1 MKLLR
6 VLSIE
11 NIAVAKEVELELE
24 KGFSVLT
31 GETGAGKSILLD
43 GLSLVLGERIT
54 KDMIRPGE
62 DRACVRAIF
71 TVEDGDINYLSE
83 QGLEPDAEGEIEIVR
98 TFTADGKST
107 SKINSRN
114 VSVTTLKKLS
124 EKLISIN
131 SQSESHAADDTAVH
145 RELLDAYSGT
155 EELLAGYGR
164 QYGEYQDAERELDEL
179 KESLR
184 DKAMMIDILSYQ
196 LKEID
201 SAKLSDPD
209 EEEKLE
215 KLRVKLKD
223 IEKVSKY
230 AGIVSRAL
238 SENEKGAT
246 ASYLLERAQS
256 ALEQLSGV
264 MDNADALAA
273 RLESIRY
280 EIIDIAEQAE
290 ELVGEDMENP
300 DKKLDQVEHRLSVIS
315 KLKKKYGADI
325 ADILKFR
332 EDAAAKLDALESGD
346 LAVKEAE
353 AKAEKARLAA
363 EKTASLISDLRKK
376 NAVLLSKTVSETLKY
391 LDMPKALFDIKV
403 VPKENGNKKVLT
415 PYGYDDISFMFTA
428 NPGYPMKE
436 LSKIA
441 SGGELSRTMLA
452 LKCALSDKSGVKTV
466 VFDEIDTGVS
476 GATSEKI
483 GLKLKELSES
493 VQVICVT
500 HSPQVAS
507 VADHHFLIRKTEID
521 GKAQSSVSLL
531 GEDERVSEIARIIG
545 GVKITDKQ
553 LQAAREMI
561 QKNK

>member
-71 TVEDGDINYLSE
+71 TVEAGDINYLSE
-83 QGLEPDAEGEIEIVR
+83 LGLEPDAEGEIEIVR
-98 TFTADGKST
+98 TFMADGKST

-155 EELLAGYGR
+155 EELLAEYIR
-164 QYGEYQDAERELDEL
+164 QYGEFQDAERELDEL
-179 KESLR
+179 NESLR

-223 IEKVSKY
+223 IEKVAKY

-246 ASYLLERAQS
+246 ASYLIERAQS

-264 MDNADALAA
+264 LDNADSLAA

-325 ADILKFR
+325 AEILKFR

>member
-223 IEKVSKY
+223 IEKIAKY

-325 ADILKFR
+325 AEILNFR
-332 EDAAAKLDALESGD
+332 KDAAAKLDALESGD

>member
-1 MKLLR
+1 MNR
-6 VLSIE
+6 
-11 NIAVAKEVELELE
+11 
-24 KGFSVLT
+24 
-31 GETGAGKSILLD
+31 
-43 GLSLVLGERIT
+43 
-54 KDMIRPGE
+54 
-62 DRACVRAIF
+62 
-71 TVEDGDINYLSE
+71 
-83 QGLEPDAEGEIEIVR
+83 DAEGEIEIVR

-223 IEKVSKY
+223 IEKVAKY

-264 MDNADALAA
+264 MDNADSLAA

-280 EIIDIAEQAE
+280 EVIDIAEQAE

-325 ADILKFR
+325 EDILKFR
-332 EDAAAKLDALESGD
+332 EDAAVKLDALESGD

-363 EKTASLISDLRKK
+363 EKIASLISDLRKK

-428 NPGYPMKE
+428 NPGYPMKDAFE
-436 LSKIA
+436 NCL
-441 SGGELSRTMLA
+441 R
-452 LKCALSDKSGVKTV
+452 
-466 VFDEIDTGVS
+466 
-476 GATSEKI
+476 
-483 GLKLKELSES
+483 
-493 VQVICVT
+493 
-500 HSPQVAS
+500 
-507 VADHHFLIRKTEID
+507 R
-521 GKAQSSVSLL
+521 
-531 GEDERVSEIARIIG
+531 
-545 GVKITDKQ
+545 
-553 LQAAREMI
+553 
-561 QKNK
+561 

>member
-223 IEKVSKY
+223 IEKVAKY

-290 ELVGEDMENP
+290 ELIGEDMENP

-363 EKTASLISDLRKK
+363 EKIASLISDLRKK

>member
-223 IEKVSKY
+223 IEKVAKY

-238 SENEKGAT
+238 FENEKGAT

>member
-83 QGLEPDAEGEIEIVR
+83 QGIEPDAEGEIEIVR

-223 IEKVSKY
+223 IEKVAKY

-264 MDNADALAA
+264 MDNADSLAA

-332 EDAAAKLDALESGD
+332 EDAAVKLDALESGD

>member
-1 MKLLR
+1 MLR

-71 TVEDGDINYLSE
+71 TVEAGDINYLSE
-83 QGLEPDAEGEIEIVR
+83 LGLEPDAEGEIEIVR

-107 SKINSRN
+107 SKINSKN

-155 EELLAGYGR
+155 EELLAEYER

-223 IEKVSKY
+223 IEKVAKY

-264 MDNADALAA
+264 MDNADSLAA
-273 RLESIRY
+273 RLESMRY

-290 ELVGEDMENP
+290 DLVGEDMENP

-325 ADILKFR
+325 AEILKFR

-346 LAVKEAE
+346 LAVREAE

-436 LSKIA
+436 LSRIA

>member
-83 QGLEPDAEGEIEIVR
+83 QGIEPDAEGEIEIVR

-223 IEKVSKY
+223 IEKVAKY

-325 ADILKFR
+325 AEILNFR
-332 EDAAAKLDALESGD
+332 KDAAAKLDALESGD

-507 VADHHFLIRKTEID
+507 VADHHFLTRKTEID

>member
-83 QGLEPDAEGEIEIVR
+83 QGIEPDAEGEIEIVR

-201 SAKLSDPD
+201 SAKFSDPD

-223 IEKVSKY
+223 IEKVAKY

-238 SENEKGAT
+238 FENEKGAT

-264 MDNADALAA
+264 MVNADALAA

-325 ADILKFR
+325 TDILKFR

>member
-223 IEKVSKY
+223 IEKVAKY

-332 EDAAAKLDALESGD
+332 KDAAAKLDALESGD

-376 NAVLLSKTVSETLKY
+376 NAVLLSKTVSETLK
-391 LDMPKALFDIKV
+391 
-403 VPKENGNKKVLT
+403 
-415 PYGYDDISFMFTA
+415 
-428 NPGYPMKE
+428 
-436 LSKIA
+436 
-441 SGGELSRTMLA
+441 
-452 LKCALSDKSGVKTV
+452 
-466 VFDEIDTGVS
+466 
-476 GATSEKI
+476 
-483 GLKLKELSES
+483 
-493 VQVICVT
+493 
-500 HSPQVAS
+500 
-507 VADHHFLIRKTEID
+507 
-521 GKAQSSVSLL
+521 
-531 GEDERVSEIARIIG
+531 
-545 GVKITDKQ
+545 
-553 LQAAREMI
+553 
-561 QKNK
+561 

>member
-223 IEKVSKY
+223 IEKVAKY

-264 MDNADALAA
+264 MDNADSLAA

-332 EDAAAKLDALESGD
+332 KDAAAKLDALESGD

>member
-83 QGLEPDAEGEIEIVR
+83 QGIEPDAEGEIEIVR

-223 IEKVSKY
+223 IEKVAKY

-238 SENEKGAT
+238 FENEKGAT

>member
-201 SAKLSDPD
+201 SAKLSDLD

-223 IEKVSKY
+223 IEKVAKY

-264 MDNADALAA
+264 MDNADSLAA

-290 ELVGEDMENP
+290 ELIGEDMENP

>member
-223 IEKVSKY
+223 IEKVAKY

-264 MDNADALAA
+264 MDNADSLAA

-325 ADILKFR
+325 AEILKFR

-353 AKAEKARLAA
+353 AKVGKARLAA

>member
-223 IEKVSKY
+223 IEKVAKY

-246 ASYLLERAQS
+246 ASYLLELAQS

-264 MDNADALAA
+264 MDNADAFAA

-325 ADILKFR
+325 EDILKFR

-376 NAVLLSKTVSETLKY
+376 NAILLSKTVSETLKY

-436 LSKIA
+436 LSRIA

-507 VADHHFLIRKTEID
+507 VADHHFLIRKTEIG